1 MSMESFKAFTFK
13 VLEDEE
19 LKKKAKEI
27 GINNIEAII
36 ALAKENGFDIQKEDF
51 EAAAKEFESNDELS
65 DEDLEKVAGGVV
77 TASVA
82 LAAVSA
88 AAAVTSCTAQ
98 GGW

>member
-1 MSMESFKAFTFK
+1 MSLDSFKAFSQK
-13 VLEDEE
+13 VLEDQE
-19 LKKKAKEI
+19 LKKKAKET
-27 GINNIEAII
+27 GINNIEGII
-36 ALAKENGFDIQKEDF
+36 ALAKENGFEISKDDF
-51 EAAAKEFESNDELS
+51 EAAAKEFESKEELS
-65 DEDLEKVAGGVV
+65 DEDLEQVAGGVV

>member
-1 MSMESFKAFTFK
+1 MESFKAFTFK